1 MSKKL
6 DEYQEVRDLL
16 AKQAK
21 SKENALLFF
30 IIGAVGMLVTVL
42 FMLLC
47 L

>member
-1 MSKKL
+1 MSKEL
-6 DEYQEVRDLL
+6 DEYKEVRELL

-21 SKENALLFF
+21 SKETALLLFF
-30 IIGAVGMLVTVL
+30 IGAVGMLVTVL

>member
-1 MSKKL
+1 MSEEL
-6 DEYQEVRDLL
+6 DEYKEVKELI

-21 SKENALLFF
+21 NKENALLFF
-30 IIGAVGMLVTVL
+30 IIGAVGMLATVL

>member
-6 DEYQEVRDLL
+6 DEYKEVRELL

-21 SKENALLFF
+21 SKENALSFF

-42 FMLLC
+42 FMLLS

>member
-1 MSKKL
+1 MSKEL
-6 DEYQEVRDLL
+6 DEYKEVRDLL
-16 AKQAK
+16 SKQAK

-30 IIGAVGMLVTVL
+30 YIGAVGMLVTVL